1 MARSLC
7 CYVNLQTYFICF
19 AGYPRVLMQ
28 EYEGKLP
35 LLIADYPSPNSSHDK
50 VIELMASVTSKRR
63 IEYRRHTQNIG
74 PAAKFVCATPN
85 AKGKSISS
93 CEGGDDWTSPT
104 GIKQQVVYF
113 EGHPSASGCFHYAQL
128 IDGYR
133 KKTIANNNEQHI
145 GSSTQF
151 NHRKAFS
158 FC

>member
-1 MARSLC
+1 MDRSFC
-7 CYVNLQTYFICF
+7 CYVNLQIYFIYF
-19 AGYPRVLMQ
+19 AGYPRGLMQ
-28 EYEGKLP
+28 GYECKLT
-35 LLIADYPSPNSSHDK
+35 LLMAGAPSPNSSHDK
-50 VIELMASVTSKRR
+50 VIELMASVTSKPRF
-63 IEYRRHTQNIG
+63 EYRRHPQNIG
-74 PAAKFVCATPN
+74 PAANFVCATPN
-85 AKGKSISS
+85 AKGKYIAS
-93 CEGGDDWTSPT
+93 CDGDDGWTSPM
-104 GIKQQVVYF
+104 GIKQQAVYF